1 MTSLRVLNIT
11 HNYYT
16 DIVAPGSLRRLYSL
30 EILNIESC
38 YLSANMT
45 ELLEM
50 LSHGSKK
57 LRQLK
62 MAMNDISG
70 TLPVGMLQQ
79 FADLDILDF
88 RNNNLTGHVS
98 TEIGML
104 TSLTYMDLSHNN
116 LSGVITEEHFASLK
130 RLKYMDL
137 SYNSLRIA
145 VDPGWIAPF
154 RLQHACFA
162 SCQMGPQ
169 FPSWLQ
175 GQVDITY
182 FDISIFGITDKL
194 PDRFW
199 TTFSKVKYLDF
210 SNNGISGA
218 LPTNMENMPMEYL
231 QLGSNQISGQ
241 IPPLPR
247 NITLLD
253 VSNNSLQG
261 PLPSELIV
269 PQNHMEVL
277 ILSSNKLSGR
287 IPRSLCRMQY
297 LNTLNLANNI
307 FRGDFPC
314 FGLKNVEVLLL
325 SNNRFSGTFPAFLER
340 CTQLLVIDLSRN
352 NFSGKLPMWIGDKEK
367 LLFLRLSYNAFSGFI
382 PANFTN
388 LKNLCHLD
396 LASNNLSGNIPW
408 GLSNLEAMKK
418 GSSIVVQ
425 IYIS

>member
-1 MTSLRVLNIT
+1 
-11 HNYYT
+11 
-16 DIVAPGSLRRLYSL
+16 
-30 EILNIESC
+30 
-38 YLSANMT
+38 MT

-277 ILSSNKLSGR
+277 ILSSNKLSG
-287 IPRSLCRMQY
+287 P
-297 LNTLNLANNI
+297 
-307 FRGDFPC
+307 
-314 FGLKNVEVLLL
+314 
-325 SNNRFSGTFPAFLER
+325 FLER

-396 LASNNLSGNIPW
+396 LASNNLSVCLWSQRGKNFIMAQQFRTLRALINFSSNYLVGAIP
-408 GLSNLEAMKK
+408 GEISSLAQLKNLNLSRNYLSGKIPDKIGSSQSLESLDLSRNKLSGEIPLSLSNLSYLGDLDLSHNNLSGKNT
-418 GSSIVVQ
+418 IR
-425 IYIS
+425 ITT

>member
-1 MTSLRVLNIT
+1 
-11 HNYYT
+11 
-16 DIVAPGSLRRLYSL
+16 
-30 EILNIESC
+30 
-38 YLSANMT
+38 MT

-79 FADLDILDF
+79 FADLDIFDF

-297 LNTLNLANNI
+297 LNTLDLANN
-307 FRGDFPC
+307 C
-314 FGLKNVEVLLL
+314 WN
-325 SNNRFSGTFPAFLER
+325 
-340 CTQLLVIDLSRN
+340 
-352 NFSGKLPMWIGDKEK
+352 
-367 LLFLRLSYNAFSGFI
+367 
-382 PANFTN
+382 
-388 LKNLCHLD
+388 
-396 LASNNLSGNIPW
+396 
-408 GLSNLEAMKK
+408 
-418 GSSIVVQ
+418 
-425 IYIS
+425 